1 MMKLMKKYQ
10 QKKTC
15 KSKKT
20 IATKR
25 MMKKFDRKK
34 IQRGWNL
41 KKKKTNFKNDSKENK

>member
-1 MMKLMKKYQ
+1 
-10 QKKTC
+10 
-15 KSKKT
+15 
-20 IATKR
+20 